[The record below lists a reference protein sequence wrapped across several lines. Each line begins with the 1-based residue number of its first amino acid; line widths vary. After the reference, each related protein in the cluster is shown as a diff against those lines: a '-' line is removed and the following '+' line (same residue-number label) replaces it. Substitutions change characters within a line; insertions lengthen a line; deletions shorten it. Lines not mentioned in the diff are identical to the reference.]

1 MSTEKLWTRNFLAL
15 IGANGF
21 LFAGFHFLL
30 PTITIYASSLGATGL
45 QLGLIGGSFGYSA
58 IFIRLF
64 TDTGVRTFGKK
75 KCLYAGLGLC
85 ILAVLGYLFFT
96 SINAIILARVIH
108 GFGFG
113 LSTTFAAAM
122 AADVIPASRRGEG
135 IGYFGMG
142 STVAMALAP
151 ALGLWLLEESPALL
165 FAASM
170 SFSAA
175 AILMAWL
182 CRTKKAP
189 AGINAASPI
198 RSSIK
203 NRLCEQGTAGAS
215 LLTILFGAG
224 YGSVNTYIAML
235 AAEKGIDNAG
245 LFFIVGTIFVF
256 ISRPFGGR
264 LLDKYGADAL
274 RFNLIT
280 GNSPGNDMRFYVER
294 CESMRNFAN
303 KIWNASRFV
312 LMNLAVE
319 DQALPPAEAL
329 EIEDKWILTGL
340 NVLIGEITDAL
351 ERFELGIAEQKIYDF
366 IWDTF
371 CDWYIELTKP
381 RLYADDAS
389 RAETAQR
396 VLVYTLDKLLKLL
409 HPFMPYITEEIWQA
423 LPHEGESIM
432 IQPWPKA
439 DPALSF
445 PAESAQMEAVMEAI
459 RAIRNRRSEMN
470 VPPSRKSKLY
480 IFTGK
485 PEAYRAGEAFIKKL
499 AFAETMELVDALP
512 EGHEK
517 MVEVVT
523 SEARLLMPLSDL
535 VDIDKELERIDKEIA
550 NAKKELARSEG
561 MLKNQGFMSKA
572 PAEKVEA
579 EKAKVEKYKAM
590 LEQLEQS
597 AARLKA

>member
-1 MSTEKLWTRNFLAL
+1 M
-15 IGANGF
+15 
-21 LFAGFHFLL
+21 
-30 PTITIYASSLGATGL
+30 
-45 QLGLIGGSFGYSA
+45 
-58 IFIRLF
+58 
-64 TDTGVRTFGKK
+64 
-75 KCLYAGLGLC
+75 
-85 ILAVLGYLFFT
+85 
-96 SINAIILARVIH
+96 
-108 GFGFG
+108 
-113 LSTTFAAAM
+113 
-122 AADVIPASRRGEG
+122 
-135 IGYFGMG
+135 
-142 STVAMALAP
+142 
-151 ALGLWLLEESPALL
+151 
-165 FAASM
+165 
-170 SFSAA
+170 
-175 AILMAWL
+175 
-182 CRTKKAP
+182 
-189 AGINAASPI
+189 
-198 RSSIK
+198 
-203 NRLCEQGTAGAS
+203 
-215 LLTILFGAG
+215 
-224 YGSVNTYIAML
+224 
-235 AAEKGIDNAG
+235 
-245 LFFIVGTIFVF
+245 
-256 ISRPFGGR
+256 
-264 LLDKYGADAL
+264 
-274 RFNLIT
+274 
-280 GNSPGNDMRFYVER
+280 
-294 CESMRNFAN
+294 
-303 KIWNASRFV
+303 
-312 LMNLAVE
+312 
-319 DQALPPAEAL
+319 
-329 EIEDKWILTGL
+329 
-340 NVLIGEITDAL
+340 
-351 ERFELGIAEQKIYDF
+351 
-366 IWDTF
+366 
-371 CDWYIELTKP
+371 
-381 RLYADDAS
+381 
-389 RAETAQR
+389 
-396 VLVYTLDKLLKLL
+396 LVYTLDKLLKLL

-423 LPHEGESIM
+423 LPHEGDSIM